1 MSSFRR
7 AERRSAMATATK
19 KTRATLP
26 DRVARVVPEAA
37 ALEFR
42 VYRDNGGRYNWE
54 IGAVG
59 GESLVHS
66 PSFDSRDDAE
76 RAARRV
82 YEGSRSARFEL
93 EAPEE
98 RQTAAV

>member
-1 MSSFRR
+1 
-7 AERRSAMATATK
+7 MATATEK
-19 KTRATLP
+19 
-26 DRVARVVPEAA
+26 ARTAKALHRSADVVPRSADVVPEAA
-37 ALEFR
+37 ALEYR

-66 PSFDSRDDAE
+66 PSFDSRDDAK

-93 EAPEE
+93 EVPEE

>member
-1 MSSFRR
+1 
-7 AERRSAMATATK
+7 MATATK
-19 KTRATLP
+19 KTRAAMSLNG
-26 DRVARVVPEAA
+26 AAHVVPEAA

-59 GESLVHS
+59 GEGLVHS
-66 PSFDSRDDAE
+66 PSFASQDEAE

-93 EAPEE
+93 ELPEV
-98 RQTAAV
+98 RQTVAA

>member
-1 MSSFRR
+1 
-7 AERRSAMATATK
+7 MATATRK
-19 KTRATLP
+19 VHA
-26 DRVARVVPEAA
+26 AYAVPEAGS
-37 ALEFR
+37 LEFR
-42 VYRDNGGRYNWE
+42 IYRDNGGRYNWE

-66 PSFDSRDDAE
+66 PSFDSRDDAK

-93 EAPEE
+93 EVPEE

>member
-1 MSSFRR
+1 
-7 AERRSAMATATK
+7 MATATK
-19 KTRATLP
+19 KTRAATLP
-26 DRVARVVPEAA
+26 DLAARVVPEAA

-54 IGAVG
+54 IGAVD

-66 PSFDSRDDAE
+66 PSFDSRDDAK

-82 YEGSRSARFEL
+82 YDGSRSARFEL

-98 RQTAAV
+98 RQTTAV

>member
-1 MSSFRR
+1 
-7 AERRSAMATATK
+7 MATATEK
-19 KTRATLP
+19 
-26 DRVARVVPEAA
+26 ARTAKALHRSADVVHRSADVVPEAA
-37 ALEFR
+37 ALEYR

-54 IGAVG
+54 IGAVD

-66 PSFDSRDDAE
+66 PSFDSRDDAK

-82 YEGSRSARFEL
+82 YESSRSARFEL

-98 RQTAAV
+98 RQTTAV

>member
-1 MSSFRR
+1 
-7 AERRSAMATATK
+7 MATATK
-19 KTRATLP
+19 KARATTAL
-26 DRVARVVPEAA
+26 DRSAGVVPEAA
-37 ALEFR
+37 ALEYR

-54 IGAVG
+54 IGAVD

-66 PSFDSRDDAE
+66 PSFASQHEAE

-93 EAPEE
+93 EVPKSARP
-98 RQTAAV
+98 

>member
-1 MSSFRR
+1 
-7 AERRSAMATATK
+7 MATATK
-19 KTRATLP
+19 KTRAAMSL
-26 DRVARVVPEAA
+26 DRAAHLVPEAA

-42 VYRDNGGRYNWE
+42 LFRDNGGRYNWE

-59 GESLVHS
+59 GGSLVHS
-66 PSFDSRDDAE
+66 PSFASRDDAE

-93 EAPEE
+93 ELPEE
-98 RQTAAV
+98 RQKP

>member
-1 MSSFRR
+1 
-7 AERRSAMATATK
+7 MATAIK

-26 DRVARVVPEAA
+26 DRAARVVPEAA

-66 PSFDSRDDAE
+66 PSFASRDEAE

-82 YEGSRSARFEL
+82 YEGSRSTRFEL
-93 EAPEE
+93 EAPNE
-98 RQTAAV
+98 RQTVAA

>member
-1 MSSFRR
+1 
-7 AERRSAMATATK
+7 MATATK
-19 KTRATLP
+19 KTRAATLP
-26 DRVARVVPEAA
+26 ARAARVVPEAA

-66 PSFDSRDDAE
+66 PSFDSRDDAK

-93 EAPEE
+93 EVPEE

>member
-1 MSSFRR
+1 
-7 AERRSAMATATK
+7 MATAIK

-26 DRVARVVPEAA
+26 DRAARVVPGAA

-93 EAPEE
+93 EVPEE

>member
-1 MSSFRR
+1 
-7 AERRSAMATATK
+7 MATAIK

-26 DRVARVVPEAA
+26 DRAARVVPGAA

-54 IGAVG
+54 IVDDG

-66 PSFDSRDDAE
+66 SSFASRDDAV
-76 RAARRV
+76 RAARHV
-82 YEGSRSARFEL
+82 YEGACSARFEL
-93 EAPEE
+93 DVPKE
-98 RQTAAV
+98 RQTVAA

>member
-1 MSSFRR
+1 
-7 AERRSAMATATK
+7 MATATK
-19 KTRATLP
+19 KTRAATSR
-26 DRVARVVPEAA
+26 DRAAHLVPEAA

-42 VYRDNGGRYNWE
+42 VFRDNGGRYNWE

-66 PSFDSRDDAE
+66 PSFASQDEAK

-93 EAPEE
+93 EVPQE
-98 RQTAAV
+98 RQTVAV